1 MVLRLFCFLM
11 VLSLSCSLAGQCGVT
26 VDAGADLSVCAGGGS
41 IRLLGDVFGTNVVG
55 FAWTPAQGLSDATD
69 LEPTAM
75 VTGPAVYTLTALV
88 FDLANN
94 IITNGDFE
102 AGDSGFSTDY
112 SPGSGGSFGLLS
124 DEGEYVITTNSNLTH
139 TNFSNCPDHSGSGN
153 MMVVNGSST
162 LNENVWCQTVSV
174 DPNTT
179 YVFNAWLQSVHP
191 QNPARLQFSVN
202 GDLVGDNFRASGS
215 TCDWREFDEVWQ
227 SGGSNSAEICIT
239 NQNTQGSGNDFA
251 IDDIFFGPVC
261 EQSDEVEIFE
271 VSVEADAPATLSLP
285 CDVPPQGVVID
296 GTNSS
301 DGANYFYNWT
311 TADGNLLSGA
321 NGPAPR
327 INAAST
333 YELEVTYD
341 DGVTFCTDQTT
352 VLVTES
358 TDIPDAAADRLNDI
372 DCNNPTAILT
382 AVGSS
387 SGSNIRYE
395 WTTTDGNILS
405 GANGASP
412 EVDAQGT
419 YQLTVIHQPSG
430 CRATASVMVTAEET
444 MPLARIALP
453 DELSCDSPSIQL
465 DGSGS
470 AMASNIAAVWTTP
483 NGNFESGTDG
493 LMPIVNLPGN
503 YTLTLTNTTTG
514 CEASA
519 TVRVNETPSDL
530 VADAVVNDTLNCRQ
544 RSVRLSVGA
553 SSIGGPILYQWTTD
567 TGNIVSGANGGSPLV
582 DAPGQYFL
590 LVSDGAS
597 GCSARDTVE
606 VISRVETVNI
616 AVPEAP
622 PFTCGSAQMTLSS
635 SGNSV
640 FGPLQFTW
648 TASNG
653 GTIVSDGNTD
663 SPTVAGA
670 GSYTLT
676 VTNPQNGCSADSMI
690 VVAENTLPPLADAG
704 PDFTLT
710 CASLQDTLRG
720 GAPQTNAVYR
730 WTTSGG
736 NFLADSTS
744 PRPVINA
751 QGTYYLMVT
760 DTSNACVSRD
770 TVNIS
775 ENAAAPRVRIATP
788 ERLDCRRTELTL
800 DGSNSDDDPGFAIRW
815 TTTDGNLLNGE
826 NSLQA
831 RVDAAGTYTLT
842 ILNQNNDC
850 STELD
855 VVVVQD
861 TVMPGADAGAG
872 GRLDCRAPTLQLLPD
887 TTGGSGFDYAWTD
900 AAGLGFNSL
909 MPSVIDSGTYY
920 FRAENPDNGCFAID
934 SVKVTADFTAPVAVT
949 GPETRQLTCR
959 TRQVLLG
966 NPEAI
971 NPNLEYR
978 WTTPNG
984 QFMGPDFLSTLP
996 VSFAG
1001 TYRLTTT
1008 SRGNGCSADGEVLV
1022 TADREL
1028 PRVRLALPEALD
1040 CERSELS
1047 LQADSVADSLLIRW
1061 STPDGNFLSGTD
1073 GPSPVVDRPGQYQL
1087 RLENPANGC
1096 TDSTTVRVRIDTIAP
1111 LAAITPPGALD
1122 CRTPQREL
1130 LATSSSQGSEFA
1142 YAWSSADGN
1151 IVSGSE
1157 TLMPVVAE
1165 AGTYLLTVRNTVNGC
1180 QATDSVIVQRD
1191 AAPPQLS
1198 FLPPDLLTCTR
1209 TSVDIVASLDEPNAD
1224 EFLLFWT
1231 DDSGNFLQGGSTL
1244 TPTVTAPG
1252 RYRLTASNRS
1262 TGCRAVLSV
1271 RVNRNVTPPAVSA
1284 GPDIDL
1290 GCERKPMEL
1299 SAEATGLGPFTY
1311 AWTTADGRIIRD
1323 ENSARPLSDG
1333 PGTYTVTVTDQGNG
1347 CVGGDTVVTIQDLPE
1362 TFAFSQVPPDCRVP
1376 TGTVVFESVS
1386 GGTAPF
1392 LYSVNGGASFQSDTL
1407 ATGLESGDY
1416 RLVVQDA
1423 KGCEI
1428 RQQTNIPFPPE
1439 LDVFLDARA
1448 FISLGDSFR
1457 LNTVTNFAD
1466 SAFAIVNWT
1475 PTTALSCE
1483 DCLRPNAS
1491 PSETTIYTLSVET
1504 TDGCRA
1510 SDQLEL
1516 IVDRSLNVYFPTAF
1530 SPDGD
1535 GVNDRW
1541 VPFAN
1546 STLVRNI
1553 PSLRIYDRWGNAVF
1567 FAENLAP
1574 NDAASGWDGTLRGK
1588 GMNPAVFVF
1597 TTEIEFVDGR
1607 VEVFEGEIV
1616 LVR

>member
-1 MVLRLFCFLM
+1 MILRLFYLWLIFG
-11 VLSLSCSLAGQCGVT
+11 LSSSLAGQCGVT
-26 VDAGADLSVCAGGGS
+26 VDAGADLTVCAGGGS
-41 IRLLGDVFGTNVVG
+41 VRLLGDVFGSDVVS
-55 FAWTPAQGLSDATD
+55 FTWTPAQGLSDATD
-69 LEPTAM
+69 LEPTAT

-88 FDLANN
+88 FDPTNN
-94 IITNGDFE
+94 IIINGDFE

-112 SPGSGGSFGLLS
+112 DPGSGGSFGLLS
-124 DEGEYVITTNSNLTH
+124 DEGEYAIATNSEDTH
-139 TNFSNCPDHSGSGN
+139 DNFSDCPDHTGGGN
-153 MMVVNGSST
+153 MMVVNGSSA

-215 TCDWREFDEVWQ
+215 TCDWRQFDEVWP
-227 SGGSNSAEICIT
+227 SGGSTSAEICIT

-251 IDDIFFGPVC
+251 IDDIFFGPTC

-271 VSVEADAPATLSLP
+271 VSVVADAPATQSLP
-285 CDVPPQGVVID
+285 CDIPPQGIIID

-301 DGANYFYNWT
+301 DGTNYFYNWT
-311 TADGNLLSGA
+311 TADGNILSGA
-321 NGPAPR
+321 NGPLPR
-327 INAAST
+327 INAAGT

-352 VLVTES
+352 VVVTES

-372 DCNNPTAILT
+372 NCNTPTAILT

-419 YQLTVIHQPSG
+419 YLLTVIHQPSG
-430 CRATASVMVTAEET
+430 CRSTATVMVAAEET
-444 MPLARIALP
+444 MPLARIAIP
-453 DELSCDSPSIQL
+453 GELSCGNSSVQL

-470 AMASNIAAVWTTP
+470 EIAANITFAWSTP
-483 NGNFESGTDG
+483 NGNYQSGTDG
-493 LMPIVNLPGN
+493 LMPVVDLAGT
-503 YTLTLTNTTTG
+503 YTLTLTNTDTG
-514 CEASA
+514 CEGVSSV
-519 TVRVNETPSDL
+519 TVGEAPSSL
-530 VADAVVNDTLNCRQ
+530 MAAAAVADTINCRR
-544 RSVRLSVGA
+544 RSVSLSANG
-553 SSIGGPILYQWTTD
+553 SSIGGPINYSWSTID
-567 TGNIVSGANGGSPLV
+567 GNIVSGADGGAPVV

-590 LVSDGAS
+590 LVSDGAT
-597 GCSARDTVE
+597 GCNARDTVE
-606 VISRVETVNI
+606 VISRAETVNI

-635 SGNSV
+635 SGNSA
-640 FGPLQFTW
+640 FGPLQFAW

-653 GTIVSDGNTD
+653 GTIVSGGNTD

-670 GSYTLT
+670 GNYALT
-676 VTNPQNGCSADSMI
+676 VTNPQNGCSADSLI
-690 VVAENTLPPLADAG
+690 FIAENIQPPLADAG
-704 PDFTLT
+704 PDFTRT
-710 CASLQDTLRG
+710 CASLRDTLRG
-720 GAPQTNAVYR
+720 ADPEINAVYR
-730 WTTSGG
+730 WTTNGG

-744 PRPVINA
+744 SRPVIDA
-751 QGTYYLMVT
+751 AGTYFLLVT
-760 DTSNACVSRD
+760 DTTNACLSRD
-770 TVNIS
+770 TVIIA
-775 ENAAAPRVRIATP
+775 ENAAAPMVRIATP
-788 ERLDCRRTELTL
+788 ERLDCRRIELTL
-800 DGSNSDDDPGFAIRW
+800 DGSNSDSGPGFETSW
-815 TTTDGNLLNGE
+815 TTADGNLLSGA

-831 RVDAAGTYTLT
+831 RVNAAGTYTLT

-855 VVVVQD
+855 IVVVQD
-861 TVMPGADAGAG
+861 TLVPGADAGAG
-872 GRLDCRAPTLQLLPD
+872 GSLDCHAPTLQLLPD
-887 TTGGSGFDYAWTD
+887 TTSGSSFDFAWTD

-909 MPSVIDSGTYY
+909 TPFVIDSGTYY
-920 FRAENPDNGCFAID
+920 LRVDNPDNGCFAID
-934 SVKVTADFTAPVAVT
+934 SVEVTADFAAPMAVT
-949 GPETRQLTCR
+949 GPENQQLTCR

-966 NPEAI
+966 DPNAI
-971 NPNLEYR
+971 NPDLDYR
-978 WTTPNG
+978 WTTTNG

-1008 SRGNGCSADGEVLV
+1008 NRRNGCSADGQVVV
-1022 TADREL
+1022 TADRQL
-1028 PRVRLALPEALD
+1028 PRVRLLLPEDLN
-1040 CERSELS
+1040 CVRSELS
-1047 LQADSVADSLLIRW
+1047 LQADNVADSLLIHW
-1061 STPDGNFLSGTD
+1061 STPDGNLLSGTD
-1073 GPSPVVDRPGQYQL
+1073 GPSPLVDRPGQYQL
-1087 RLENPANGC
+1087 RLENPVNGC
-1096 TDSTTVRVRIDTIAP
+1096 TDSTTVQVAIDTIRP
-1111 LAAITPPGALD
+1111 LAEITPPGSLD

-1130 LATSSSQGSEFA
+1130 LATNSSQGSEFA
-1142 YAWSSADGN
+1142 YAWTSADGS

-1157 TLMPVVAE
+1157 SLMPVVAE
-1165 AGTYLLTVRNTVNGC
+1165 AGTYLLTVRNTINGC
-1180 QATDSVIVQRD
+1180 QATDSVSVQRD

-1198 FLPPDLLTCTR
+1198 FLTPDLLTCTR
-1209 TSVDIVASLDEPNAD
+1209 TSVDIIASLDEPNAED
-1224 EFLLFWT
+1224 FLLFWT
-1231 DDSGNFLQGGSTL
+1231 DDSGNFLQGGTTL
-1244 TPTVTAPG
+1244 RPTVTAPG

-1262 TGCRAVLSV
+1262 TGCRAILSV

-1284 GPDIDL
+1284 GPDLDL

-1311 AWTTADGRIIRD
+1311 AWTTADGRILRD

-1347 CVGGDTVVTIQDLPE
+1347 CVEADTVVTIQDLPE
-1362 TFAFSQVPPDCRVP
+1362 TFAFSQLPPDCRVP
-1376 TGTVVFESVS
+1376 TGTVVFETIS

-1392 LYSVNGGASFQSDTL
+1392 VYSVNGGASFQADSL
-1407 ATGLESGDY
+1407 FGGLEPDDY
-1416 RLVVQDA
+1416 SLVVQDA

-1428 RQQTNIPFPPE
+1428 RDGTTIPFPPE
-1439 LDVFLDARA
+1439 LNIFLDARA
-1448 FISLGDSFR
+1448 LISLGDSFR

-1466 SAFAIVNWT
+1466 SAFAIINWT

-1483 DCLRPNAS
+1483 DCLRPTAS

-1504 TDGCRA
+1504 TDGCQA
-1510 SDQLEL
+1510 TDQLEL

-1530 SPDGD
+1530 SPGGD

-1541 VPFAN
+1541 IPFAN

-1553 PSLRIYDRWGNAVF
+1553 PALRIYDRWGNAVF
-1567 FAENLAP
+1567 SAENLAP
-1574 NDAASGWDGTLRGK
+1574 NDAASGWDGTHRGRHL
-1588 GMNPAVFVF
+1588 NPAVFVF